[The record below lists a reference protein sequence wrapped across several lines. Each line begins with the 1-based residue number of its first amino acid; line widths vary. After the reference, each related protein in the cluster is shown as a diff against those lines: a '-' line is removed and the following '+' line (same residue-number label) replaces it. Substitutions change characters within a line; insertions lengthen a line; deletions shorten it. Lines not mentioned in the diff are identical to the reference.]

1 MVPKIKGLFSMLSD
15 LVSKSKLFSVL
26 EPKGLGSINPLA
38 TIKPYNLP
46 PNSLTS
52 LFRVPLSLTHL

>member
-1 MVPKIKGLFSMLSD
+1 MLSD

-52 LFRVPLSLTHL
+52 LFRVPLSLTHLQV